1 MFVVTVSTEQRFLVN
16 RAASRNMLSLLL
28 TLRPKPVSPL
38 LKPQLVIFIPS
49 YPSTIATN
57 WSKVIESE
65 SISSSFPRSLS
76 SRLKAHD
83 LVQVA
88 VLRQRHHPGHR
99 VRKLLIQ
106 LLVQAEQLVHSDDLR
121 VPLQDFSDFQRL
133 QRLSKTFKDFQGFQG
148 LSRTLNH
155 FQGL

>member
-1 MFVVTVSTEQRFLVN
+1 MKLNHLVTLERGRLSWFRYPTHDIGTYLGRGATVDMFVVTVSTEQRLLVN

-65 SISSSFPRSLS
+65 SIYSSFPRSLS

-88 VLRQRHHPGHR
+88 VLRQCHHPGHR

-106 LLVQAEQLVHSDDLR
+106 LLVQAE
-121 VPLQDFSDFQRL
+121 
-133 QRLSKTFKDFQGFQG
+133 
-148 LSRTLNH
+148 
-155 FQGL
+155 